1 MKQPA
6 LFEHLGAFLA
16 LQSLAT
22 RQAKD
27 PMEVVEDQAQR
38 ALLAEALLAET
49 RPPEEREVAS
59 AIQEIQERTIENRLR
74 DVRHLLAEASRRGD
88 NIELATLLRHKLD
101 LDRALQQLHR
111 DGV

>member
-1 MKQPA
+1 
-6 LFEHLGAFLA
+6 
-16 LQSLAT
+16 
-22 RQAKD
+22 
-27 PMEVVEDQAQR
+27 MEVVEDQAQR

-74 DVRHLLAEASRRGD
+74 DVRHLLAEASGEETILNWRRYCG
-88 NIELATLLRHKLD
+88 ISSIWTVRCSSCI
-101 LDRALQQLHR
+101 R